1 MPKVVADRTGDVLRV
16 VCPHSGFR
24 NEFPDLRMVHVFLC
38 EQCGEAV
45 AVDVLQESDP
55 DLQESEEV
63 IHLQLSALANAG
75 PISILGYTALIEP
88 AGEVVKK

>member
-1 MPKVVADRTGDVLRV
+1 VPKVVADRTGDVLRV

-45 AVDVLQESDP
+45 AV
-55 DLQESEEV
+55 EELTAV
-63 IHLQLSALANAG
+63 THGLSRLGSFLEPTKPSKIIFVGFVGRSLA
-75 PISILGYTALIEP
+75 ILH
-88 AGEVVKK
+88 VNH